1 MIQKNEMGSFS
12 CSLIS
17 MDVRE
22 KILGQI
28 FLIMIDFSMGMEP
41 LFLFF
46 RYMLRG
52 EGGCHLK
59 LSGVARIS

>member
-1 MIQKNEMGSFS
+1 MIQKNEMGSFN
-12 CSLIS
+12 CSLIN

-28 FLIMIDFSMGMEP
+28 FLVMIEFSMGMES

-46 RYMLRG
+46 RYVLRG
-52 EGGCHLK
+52 AKGGSSLEIKWCC
-59 LSGVARIS
+59 

>member
-1 MIQKNEMGSFS
+1 
-12 CSLIS
+12 

-28 FLIMIDFSMGMEP
+28 FLVMIEFSTGVES

-46 RYMLRG
+46 RYVLQG
-52 EGGCHLK
+52 EKFCHLK
-59 LSGVARIS
+59 LSGSARVS